1 METRIALT
9 RIACTVYCTPTP
21 QGSKRGFVVPGK
33 FGKKP
38 RAVITEDNKKTKPY
52 RQAITQTVMQE
63 LISTPWCGKES
74 AVWLTLNFYLAKP
87 PSVSKKRFCPTV
99 KPDVDKLVRATL
111 DALTGVLFVDD
122 AQVVELN
129 ASKNYGTPE
138 RVEIVC
144 RTMAKESLPAPH
156 EPELLCA
163 Q

>member
-1 METRIALT
+1 MEDRISF
-9 RIACTVYCTPTP
+9 TVYCTPTP

-52 RQAITQTVMQE
+52 RHAITQTVMQE
-63 LISTPWCGKES
+63 LISAPWCGKES

-87 PSVSKKRFCPTV
+87 PSAPRKRFRPTV

-138 RVEIVC
+138 RVEIIC
-144 RTMAKESLPAPH
+144 RTMAKETLPPIQ
-156 EPELLCA
+156 ELELLSA
-163 Q
+163 K